1 MIKTFFYML
10 SFTLLCSCAGDF
22 DIFPDIP
29 LDTDSS
35 SIVLPSP
42 ISLAIDEVNSQI
54 ILVNSNVNFSYD
66 GGSIAVINV
75 DASDP
80 TSPVLEATEI
90 IATPNFAGS
99 IIFNGS
105 SAYIPF
111 REQESEDS
119 EDDQVGLFTVGDDT
133 IEQTTLTTTGENPYG
148 ISFNGDGSQVLV
160 VSNEELNIYDASLN
174 NLETVDLTE
183 ATDADIDDAESEDVE
198 NIVVDAATNRAFISN
213 RGGHILVVDLDSN
226 TLTHV
231 INGPDD
237 TGGMA
242 TDGTYVYVV
251 SGTPSSLWVLDPSQL
266 SDPDSTPEEV
276 DDSTL
281 VVDVL
286 DLGIS
291 PNNIALDTTN
301 ARAYITNTD
310 EDDPTI
316 SVVDLNLF
324 EEIDRISL
332 DEDDTGL
339 DDAEEPF
346 GIAVGTFNGTTYVFV
361 TNFESDNLAVIH
373 AATLEV
379 VAMYP

>member
-1 MIKTFFYML
+1 MYKIIIFISLFFF
-10 SFTLLCSCAGDF
+10 SSCAGDF
-22 DIFPDIP
+22 DIFPDVPTTIDP
-29 LDTDSS
+29 S
-35 SIVLPSP
+35 SIALPSP
-42 ISLAIDEVNSQI
+42 ISLAIDEANNQI

-90 IATPNFAGS
+90 IATPNFAGPVL
-99 IIFNGS
+99 FDGVN
-105 SAYIPF
+105 AYIPF
-111 REQESEDS
+111 REQASEDS
-119 EDDQVGLFTVGDDT
+119 EDDQLGLFTVADDT
-133 IEQTTLTTTGENPYG
+133 IAQTTLTTTGTNPYG
-148 ISFNGDGSQVLV
+148 ISFNADGSQILV
-160 VSNEELNIYDASLN
+160 ASNEELNIYDTSLN
-174 NLETVDLTE
+174 AVTTVDLTTASE
-183 ATDADIDDAESEDVE
+183 AEVEDSDSEEVE
-198 NIVVDAATNRAFISN
+198 NIVVDATTNRAFISN

-226 TLTHV
+226 ILTHV

-242 TDGTYVYVV
+242 TDGTYIYVV

-266 SDPDSTPEEV
+266 SDPASTTPEEV
-276 DDSTL
+276 DDSAL
-281 VVDVL
+281 VVEVL
-286 DLGIS
+286 NLGIF
-291 PNNIALDTTN
+291 PNNIALDTIN
-301 ARAYITNTD
+301 NRAYITNTD

-361 TNFESDNLAVIH
+361 TNFESDNVAVIH

>member
-1 MIKTFFYML
+1 MYKIIIFISLFFF
-10 SFTLLCSCAGDF
+10 SSCAGDF
-22 DIFPDIP
+22 DIFPDVP
-29 LDTDSS
+29 TTTDSS
-35 SIVLPSP
+35 SIALPSP
-42 ISLAIDEVNSQI
+42 ISLAVDEPNGQI

-80 TSPVLEATEI
+80 TSPVLEATEV
-90 IATPNFAGS
+90 IATPNFAGP
-99 IIFNGS
+99 ILFDGVN
-105 SAYIPF
+105 AYIPF
-111 REQESEDS
+111 REQASEDS
-119 EDDQVGLFTVGDDT
+119 EDDQLGLFTIGDDT

-160 VSNEELNIYDASLN
+160 VNNEELSIYDISLN
-174 NLETVDLTE
+174 TVTTVDLTT
-183 ATDADIDDAESEDVE
+183 ATEADIDDAESEDVE
-198 NIVVDAATNRAFISN
+198 NIVVDVATNRAFISN
-213 RGGHILVVDLDSN
+213 RGGHILVVDLDSS

-242 TDGTYVYVV
+242 TDGTYIYVV
-251 SGTPSSLWVLDPSQL
+251 SGDPSSLWVLDPSQL

-276 DDSTL
+276 DDSIL

-291 PNNIALDTTN
+291 PGNITLDTIN

-310 EDDPTI
+310 EEDPKI

-379 VAMYP
+379 VAVYP